1 MAQDPIHSFREQID
15 QIDGQILELLNRR
28 AAAALEIGRLK
39 RASHQPIYV
48 PLREEAV
55 LQRMVNENRGPLPA
69 GAVEAVFR
77 AIMSEMRALEE
88 TAISPR

>member
-1 MAQDPIHSFREQID
+1 MAQDPFHPYREQID

-48 PLREEAV
+48 PVRENAV
-55 LQRMVNENRGPLPA
+55 LRRMVNENRGPLPA
-69 GAVEAVFR
+69 GAVETVFR

-88 TAISPR
+88 AAISPR